1 MTTTL
6 DKNSQRILVVDDEA
20 SISELISTSLRF
32 VGFDVRTAANGAEAL
47 RVAEDFKPHAMVL
60 DVMLP
65 DQMVLKCARRFVMK
79 VLIQEFCF

>member
-1 MTTTL
+1 MTTAI

-60 DVMLP
+60 DVML
-65 DQMVLKCARRFVMK
+65 R
-79 VLIQEFCF
+79 